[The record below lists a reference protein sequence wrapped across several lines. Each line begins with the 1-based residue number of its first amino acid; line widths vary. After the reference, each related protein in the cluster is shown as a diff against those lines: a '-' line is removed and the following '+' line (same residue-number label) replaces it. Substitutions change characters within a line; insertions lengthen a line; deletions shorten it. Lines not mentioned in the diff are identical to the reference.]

1 MFTEKQLEN
10 YASIM
15 VNYAVGNSKGIQAG
29 ETVLV
34 IGNETSKSLYLKI
47 LQKIW
52 EAGGN
57 VIQQYYPTEAPRG
70 NKSTT
75 FFESI
80 ASEKQLDFA
89 PKNMQTGLVKDVD
102 HLLLIIANDNPTEL
116 KDIKA
121 ELIKRLSNS
130 GDHFMKER
138 RDAEMAGELTWT
150 LCLYPTQA
158 YADEAEMSL
167 QEYFDEVANACYLN
181 DDNPVNAWKLFK
193 EENSSVK
200 NYLDQLDID
209 KLHIQGEDA
218 DLWITVGEN
227 RKWLGASGRNIPSFE
242 VFVSPDW
249 RGTEGWINFN
259 QPLYYGGKK
268 ISGIELAFEK
278 GKVVS
283 IKAKENED
291 TLRQMIEGNENA
303 DQVGEFSLTDSR
315 HSKITKFMANTLFD
329 ENAGGKYGNT
339 HIAVGA
345 SYRDA
350 YSGDPSKMT
359 EKDWENLGFNKC
371 ASVHTDI
378 VSTSN
383 RKVTAFLK
391 NGKQEVIYKDGK
403 FTFI

>member
-15 VNYAVGNSKGIQAG
+15 VNYAVGNSKGIQPG

-34 IGNETSKSLYLKI
+34 IGNETSKPLYLKI

-57 VIQQYYPTEAPRG
+57 VIQEYYPTEAPRG
-70 NKSTT
+70 NKSVS
-75 FFESI
+75 FFDSI
-80 ASEKQLDFA
+80 SSENQLDFA
-89 PKNMQTGLVKDVD
+89 PKNMQSGLVKDVD
-102 HLLLIIANDNPTEL
+102 HLLLIIANDDPTQL
-116 KDIKA
+116 KDIEA
-121 ELIKRLSNS
+121 GLVKRLSNS
-130 GDHFMKER
+130 GDYFMKQR

-158 YADEAEMSL
+158 YADEAGMSL
-167 QEYFDEVANACYLN
+167 QDYFDEVANACYLN
-181 DDNPVNAWKLFK
+181 DADPVNSWIAFK
-193 EENSSVK
+193 EENSAVK
-200 NYLDQLDID
+200 DYLDKLAID
-209 KLHIQGEDA
+209 KLHIEGEDA
-218 DLWITVGEN
+218 DLWIKIGEH

-249 RGTEGWINFN
+249 RGTEGWIKFN

-278 GKVVS
+278 GKVITIS
-283 IKAKENED
+283 AKENED
-291 TLRQMIEGNENA
+291 TLVQMIRGNENA

-315 HSKITKFMANTLFD
+315 HSKIGKFMANTLFD
-329 ENAGGKYGNT
+329 ENAGGRFGNT
-339 HIAVGA
+339 HVAVGA
-345 SYRDA
+345 SYRDS
-350 YSGDPSKMT
+350 YSGDASKMT
-359 EKDWENLGFNKC
+359 EADWENLGFNKC

-378 VSTSN
+378 VSTAD
-383 RKVTAFLK
+383 RKVTAYLK
-391 NGKQEVIYKDGK
+391 NGSDEVIYKDGK

>member
-1 MFTEKQLEN
+1 MFTDKQLEN
-10 YASIM
+10 YANIM
-15 VNYAVGNSKGIQAG
+15 VNYAVGNSKGIQTG

-34 IGNETSKSLYLKI
+34 IGNETCKPLYLRI

-57 VIQQYYPTEAPRG
+57 VIQEYYPTEAPRG

-75 FFESI
+75 FFNSI
-80 ASEKQLDFA
+80 TSVSQLDFA

-116 KDIKA
+116 KEIEA
-121 ELIKRLSNS
+121 SLVKRLSNS

-138 RDAEMAGELTWT
+138 RDAEMAEELTWT

-158 YADEAEMSL
+158 YADEAGMSL
-167 QEYFDEVANACYLN
+167 QAYFDEVANACYLN
-181 DDNPVNAWKLFK
+181 DADPVNSWKAFK
-193 EENSSVK
+193 EENSAVK
-200 NYLDQLDID
+200 DYLNKLDID
-209 KLHIQGEDA
+209 KLHIEGEDV
-218 DLWITVGEN
+218 DLWIKIGAH
-227 RKWLGASGRNIPSFE
+227 RQWLGASGRNIPSFE

-268 ISGIELAFEK
+268 ISGIKLAFEK

-283 IKAKENED
+283 IAAKENED

-315 HSKITKFMANTLFD
+315 HSKIGKFMANTLFD
-329 ENAGGKYGNT
+329 ENTGGKFGNT

-350 YSGDPSKMT
+350 YNGDTSKMT
-359 EKDWENLGFNKC
+359 EADWENLGFNKC

-378 VSTSN
+378 VSTTN
-383 RKVTAFLK
+383 RKVTAYLN
-391 NGKQEVIYKDGK
+391 NGSEEVIYDNGK
-403 FTFI
+403 FAFI

>member
-1 MFTEKQLEN
+1 MFTDKQLKN
-10 YASIM
+10 YASVM
-15 VNYAVGNSKGIQAG
+15 VNYAVGNSKGVQAG

-34 IGNETSKSLYLKI
+34 IGNETSKPLYLEI
-47 LQKIW
+47 LKQIW
-52 EAGGN
+52 AAGAN

-70 NKSTT
+70 NKSKLFFDNITT
-75 FFESI
+75 DS
-80 ASEKQLDFA
+80 QLDFA
-89 PKNMQTGLVKDVD
+89 AKAMQSGIVKDVD

-116 KDIKA
+116 KDVDA
-121 ELIKRLSNS
+121 ALIKRLNNS
-130 GDHFMKER
+130 GTHFMKER

-167 QEYFDEVANACYLN
+167 SAYFNEVANACYLN
-181 DDNPVNAWKLFK
+181 DEDPVTSWKNFK
-193 EENSSVK
+193 TANSNVK
-200 NYLDQLDID
+200 DYLDKLDID

-218 DLWITVGEN
+218 DLWIQVGAH

-249 RGTEGWINFN
+249 RGTEGWVNFN

-268 ISGIELAFEK
+268 ITGISLAFEK
-278 GKVVS
+278 GKVTK
-283 IKAKENED
+283 IAAQENED
-291 TLRQMIEGNENA
+291 TLVQMIKENENA

-329 ENAGGKYGNT
+329 ENAGGAFGNM

-350 YSGDPSKMT
+350 YAGDASKMT
-359 EKDWENLGFNKC
+359 EDDWENLGFNKC
-371 ASVHTDI
+371 AAVHTDI
-378 VSTSN
+378 VSTTN
-383 RKVTAFLK
+383 RKVTAYLK
-391 NGKQEVIYKDGK
+391 NGKEEVIYQDGK